1 MYVDELQNMN
11 LNLGLLYKGDLKLK
25 NKDSREER
33 SYYYNNIEYWS
44 APAEKS
50 TELESYDKGLTYYV
64 RGKPASYNQCYEVKS
79 WADVIANEPLREALF
94 FISGLDYIT

>member
-33 SYYYNNIEYWS
+33 SYYYNNIEY
-44 APAEKS
+44 
-50 TELESYDKGLTYYV
+50 
-64 RGKPASYNQCYEVKS
+64 
-79 WADVIANEPLREALF
+79 
-94 FISGLDYIT
+94 